1 MLIEALFHETRVPY
15 ACPENL
21 HSLRVRLRAG
31 KGEIARCLVLHA
43 DRYELLDSCFQQ
55 TEAEWMAS
63 DQRFDYF
70 EALLECTAKR
80 LQYVFLLEGKKGE
93 RVYFGE
99 SGVSKERN
107 RAGVFQYAYIHE
119 SALFVTPEWA
129 RDAVVYQIFPDRFA
143 NGDKE
148 NDPPRTEDWS
158 KDARPGRDSF
168 YGGDLEGVIHSLPYL
183 RKLGVNALYFT
194 PIFASPSNHKYDTA
208 DYLRIDPQFG
218 NLDTFKRLIRE
229 AHRHG
234 MRIILDAVFNH
245 SGDRFFA
252 FRDVL
257 EKGADSQYR
266 DWFFIEQFPVV
277 QTPQPNYETFAVNVP
292 VMPKLRTENREVK
305 EYLFQVV
312 RYWTEMGIDGWR
324 LDVANEVDHAFWRD
338 FRSFVKM
345 LNPEALI
352 IGEVWHNAVKWLEGD
367 QFDSVMNYL
376 FRDCVYR
383 FFAEQTSDASEF
395 DAELTT
401 ARISYPDQALQV
413 AWNLL
418 DSHDTER
425 FLTSCG
431 EKEERFRLAVLFQMT
446 YVGTPLIYYGDEIGM
461 TGETDPDCRR
471 PMLWDKEE
479 QNQALFSYY
488 QRLIRIRRSC
498 APLRRGSFRTWLA
511 DPGSPVYAFVRSW
524 QGENAGIVL
533 NNSDSWQ
540 NVSLPLDTWAK
551 RNWTDLLTG
560 EKGQASG
567 NRMELILS
575 PYQGIV
581 LV

>member
-1 MLIEALFHETRVPY
+1 
-15 ACPENL
+15 
-21 HSLRVRLRAG
+21 
-31 KGEIARCLVLHA
+31 
-43 DRYELLDSCFQQ
+43 
-55 TEAEWMAS
+55 
-63 DQRFDYF
+63 
-70 EALLECTAKR
+70 
-80 LQYVFLLEGKKGE
+80 
-93 RVYFGE
+93 
-99 SGVSKERN
+99 
-107 RAGVFQYAYIHE
+107 
-119 SALFVTPEWA
+119 
-129 RDAVVYQIFPDRFA
+129 
-143 NGDKE
+143 
-148 NDPPRTEDWS
+148 
-158 KDARPGRDSF
+158 
-168 YGGDLEGVIHSLPYL
+168 
-183 RKLGVNALYFT
+183 
-194 PIFASPSNHKYDTA
+194 
-208 DYLRIDPQFG
+208 
-218 NLDTFKRLIRE
+218 
-229 AHRHG
+229 
-234 MRIILDAVFNH
+234 
-245 SGDRFFA
+245 
-252 FRDVL
+252 
-257 EKGADSQYR
+257 
-266 DWFFIEQFPVV
+266 
-277 QTPQPNYETFAVNVP
+277 
-292 VMPKLRTENREVK
+292 
-305 EYLFQVV
+305 
-312 RYWTEMGIDGWR
+312 
-324 LDVANEVDHAFWRD
+324 
-338 FRSFVKM
+338 
-345 LNPEALI
+345 
-352 IGEVWHNAVKWLEGD
+352 
-367 QFDSVMNYL
+367 
-376 FRDCVYR
+376 
-383 FFAEQTSDASEF
+383 
-395 DAELTT
+395 LTT

-431 EKEERFRLAVLFQMT
+431 EKEERFRLVVLFQMT

-575 PYQGIV
+575 PYQGMV